1 MALRCQDIL
10 APGGLLAGHLP
21 GFERRDEQIEMSR
34 AVAEAFADGEHLI
47 VEAGTG
53 VGKSFAYLVPAVLQA
68 AEEDR
73 RTIVSTY
80 TIALQE
86 QLIEKDLP
94 VLEAALPVKFSASL
108 GKGRNNY
115 LCLRRLGLAV
125 KNRVRL
131 FASQRE
137 LDQLERLSAWAME
150 TETGSFQEIDFA
162 CDRPIWEKVRSEA
175 NLCRARQCENYGK
188 CFLRAARRRMQQADI
203 LVVNHALLFADLA
216 EEGTA
221 WQLFG
226 KYDFLILDEAHT
238 VERVVSDHFGRNVS
252 SAAVQYLLRTL
263 YNDRNDRGLLAMVGD
278 RRAIRA
284 VNRASAAAEGFFK
297 ALAACQG
304 PAVAPNGRIKKPGVV
319 PNELSPALRELEA
332 DLSRLRS
339 AAGDE
344 EQALELMGYQQQ
356 AVRLAEE
363 IEALI
368 GQADEAHAYWR
379 TCRPGARGGPLVSLS
394 SAPIDV
400 SGILRRQLFEALRSV
415 VLTSATLATCRGGRH
430 GFEYMRRRLGLEEA
444 RELLLSSPFDF
455 RRQAKLYIETS
466 LGDPNGPESFIP
478 AACKA
483 IAYYVE
489 KSKGRC
495 FVLFTSYAMLEAA
508 VDRLEGFCRE
518 NGYEL
523 LVQGGRL
530 PRGKML
536 NRFRRH
542 KRAVLMG
549 TMSFW
554 QGVDVAGEAL
564 SNVIITKLPF
574 AVPDAPL
581 VEARIEAIRA
591 AGGNPFADYQL
602 PEAIILFKQGFGR
615 LIRSRSDTGF
625 AVVLDHRIVTRS
637 YGRQFIAA
645 LPDIEIIGDEF
656 AREAISAGQD
666 DAPCD

>member
-1 MALRCQDIL
+1 MALKCEDIL
-10 APGGLLAGHLP
+10 APGGLVAAHMP
-21 GFERRDEQIEMSR
+21 RFERRDEQIEMSQ
-34 AVAEAFADGEHLI
+34 AVAGAFADGEHLI
-47 VEAGTG
+47 VEAGAG
-53 VGKSFAYLVPAVLQA
+53 VGKSFAYLVPAILQA
-68 AEEDR
+68 ADEKR
-73 RTIVSTY
+73 RTLVSTY

-94 VLEAALPVKFSASL
+94 LLEAALPVEFSACL

-115 LCLRRLGLAV
+115 LCLRRLALAI
-125 KNRVRL
+125 KNRARL

-137 LDQLERLSAWAME
+137 LDQLEKLAEWAME

-162 CDRPIWEKVRSEA
+162 CHMPIWEKVRSEA
-175 NLCRARQCENYGK
+175 NICRARRCEHYAK

-221 WQLFG
+221 SQLFG
-226 KYDFLILDEAHT
+226 KYDLLVLDEAHT
-238 VERVVSDHFGRNVS
+238 VERVVGDHFGRSVN

-263 YNDRNDRGLLAMVGD
+263 YNDRNDRGVLVLIGD
-278 RRAIRA
+278 RQAIRA
-284 VNRASAAAEGFFK
+284 VNGASAAADRFFQ
-297 ALAACQG
+297 ALAACKNA
-304 PAVAPNGRIKKPGVV
+304 AVAGNGRITQPGVV
-319 PNELSPALRELEA
+319 ANDVSPALRELA
-332 DLSRLRS
+332 GGLSRLRS
-339 AAGDE
+339 AGGGE
-344 EQALELMGYQQQ
+344 EQTLELTGYQQQ
-356 AVRLAEE
+356 ALRLADE
-363 IEALI
+363 IDALI
-368 GQADEAHAYWR
+368 LQADEAHAYWR
-379 TCRPGARGGPLVSLS
+379 TCRPGRGGPLVSLS

-400 SGILRRQLFEALRSV
+400 SGILRTQIFEGLRSV
-415 VLTSATLATCRGGRH
+415 VLTSATLATSRAGRH
-430 GFEYMRRRLGLEEA
+430 GFDYMRRRLGLEEGRA
-444 RELLLSSPFDF
+444 LLLSSPFDF
-455 RRQAKLYIETS
+455 RRQAKLYIETA
-466 LGDPNGPESFIP
+466 LGNPNDREHFVP

-483 IAYYVE
+483 IAYYID
-489 KSKGRC
+489 KSQGRC

-508 VDRLEGFCRE
+508 VDRLESFCRE
-518 NGYEL
+518 NDYEL

-536 NRFRRH
+536 NRFRGH

-581 VEARIEAIRA
+581 VEARIEEIRT
-591 AGGNPFADYQL
+591 AGGNPFSDYQL

-615 LIRSRSDTGF
+615 LIRSRSDRGF

-637 YGRQFIAA
+637 YGRQFIAS
-645 LPDIEIIGDEF
+645 LPDIEIVRDEF
-656 AREAISAGQD
+656 SREAVSADGD
-666 DAPCD
+666 KTPCD